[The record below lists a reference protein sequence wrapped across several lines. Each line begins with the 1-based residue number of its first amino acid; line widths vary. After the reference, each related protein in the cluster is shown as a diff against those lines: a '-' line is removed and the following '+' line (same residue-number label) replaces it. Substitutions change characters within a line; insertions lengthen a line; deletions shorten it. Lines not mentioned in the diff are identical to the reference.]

1 MRRVLELIFRHWAKI
16 LGLLI
21 IPVIISLGIVYVQP
35 RQYEA
40 STTLWALQRYSV
52 IGATGPE
59 ANLYATPASTQATAL
74 TDLLQ
79 TRSFD
84 LAIAQET
91 DLAKTF
97 DAATRA
103 DPSKLDDAIQKE
115 LSSKVIATAIGTF
128 LYQITY
134 DNKSPKIAKQVIS
147 AVVDQ
152 FAVAATGFS
161 VVEAKQ
167 LLQTYGSELTQAQT
181 AANAAT
187 QAAADY
193 ANAHPR
199 ATAQT
204 DPVYNQL
211 LQQAQGA
218 QANVASLQG
227 HITAL
232 NQQLATNGGSAAL
245 YKVVDAPMVNNQPIS
260 RLKTIELGGG
270 IGLAVAL
277 LAITILL
284 VAFSRRD
291 RSVYSADDLR
301 RISELPVV
309 MELPQLPASIA
320 TNVTTQFML
329 TERAGTGS

>member
-1 MRRVLELIFRHWAKI
+1 MRRVLELVFRHWAKI

-21 IPVIISLGIVYVQP
+21 IPVIIALAIVLVQP

-79 TRSFD
+79 TRTFD

-103 DPSKLDDAIQKE
+103 DTNNLDDAIVKE
-115 LSSKVIATAIGTF
+115 LSTKVIPVAVGTF

-167 LLQTYGSELTQAQT
+167 LLQIYGNELTQAQT
-181 AANAAT
+181 SANAAT

-193 ANAHPR
+193 VNAHPR

-204 DPVYNQL
+204 DPIYNQL
-211 LQQAQGA
+211 LQQVQGA

-227 HITAL
+227 HITTL
-232 NQQLATNGGSAAL
+232 NQQLATNGGSASL
-245 YKVVDAPMVNNQPIS
+245 YKVVDAPLVSNQPIS
-260 RLKTIELGGG
+260 RTKTIELGGG

-277 LAITILL
+277 LAITLLL

-291 RSVYSADDLR
+291 RSVYSLDDLH
-301 RISELPVV
+301 RIIGIPVALELP
-309 MELPQLPASIA
+309 ELLAA
-320 TNVTTQFML
+320 VAFEAEARFTL
-329 TERAGTGS
+329 GERVGVRS